1 MSKII
6 QNDAGEDEEVF
17 TKAELDAQLA
27 DKDAHVAAKLE
38 EFKQG
43 KTAQELK
50 EIERDRVIA
59 ETKAKADEAIGTAN
73 TIADNAHKK
82 VIDFIAGQFVG
93 EDKDLRT
100 KLDGAYEIIEAGRIA
115 KGLDTKGDASIK
127 EMMLSAS
134 QMAGL
139 SNTNIN
145 PTFPMTNGMAPNF
158 RKSANEISDAEHEQ
172 FLRETGQE
180 IPKKAA

>member
-6 QNDAGEDEEVF
+6 QNEAGEDEEVF
-17 TKAELDAQLA
+17 SKAEVDAQLKE
-27 DKDAHVAAKLE
+27 KDDHVTEKLK
-38 EFKQG
+38 EFQTG

-50 EIERDRVIA
+50 DIARDKIIE
-59 ETKAKADEAIGTAN
+59 ETKVKADEAITTAN
-73 TIADNAHKK
+73 TIAENAHKK

-93 EDKDLRT
+93 EDKELRT

-139 SNTNIN
+139 SNVNIN
-145 PTFPMTNGMAPNF
+145 PTFPMTNGMAPSF
-158 RKSANEISDAEHEQ
+158 GKTPNEISDAEHEQ

>member
-1 MSKII
+1 MSKVI
-6 QNDAGEDEEVF
+6 QNDDGEDETVY
-17 TKAELDAQLA
+17 TQAELDAQLA

-59 ETKAKADEAIGTAN
+59 ETNKKADDAILTAN
-73 TIADNAHKK
+73 TIADNAQKK
-82 VIDFIAGQFVG
+82 VKDFVAGQFVG
-93 EDKDLRT
+93 EDKELRT
-100 KLDGAYEIIEAGRIA
+100 KLDGAYEIIEAGRLA
-115 KGLDTKGDASIK
+115 KGLDIKSDSSIQ

-139 SNTNIN
+139 NHVAS
-145 PTFPMTNGMAPNF
+145 PSFPMTNGMAPSF
-158 RKSANEISDAEHEQ
+158 VKTANEISDAEHEQ